1 MIADEALGSKASMI
15 SSQDKRKGE
24 HFGQEDILKSYKAG
38 SASPWKPPLLELSS
52 VKCLLLLFMSMISDV
67 A

>member
-1 MIADEALGSKASMI
+1 MNADEALGSKASMI

-38 SASPWKPPLLELSS
+38 SAHHGNPVELSS
-52 VKCLLLLFMSMISDV
+52 VMSAFVIYVNDQ
-67 A
+67 